1 MTRLSIGAKW
11 TLRYT
16 AVMLL
21 AVSLLAAYT
30 YWRIEDRFE
39 REARF
44 LIDLQLKEVV
54 EAVASSHA
62 DDPAVRAMI
71 EGSAVVAGPDLKL
84 GLEVWDAQGRRRY
97 AVGSL
102 QDFQVGLPED
112 LPTGEEGRAVRTLS
126 FPSDE
131 KYPYLVITRRLPDGG
146 WVQGAIYL
154 RRFVRNARG
163 VRDIYFWTLPLAV
176 IFTLLLGSWLVRGSL
191 RPIASIARAAR
202 RISGTH
208 LEERVP
214 ITGSG
219 DELDELAKT
228 LNEMMDRIRRSVER
242 MQRFSANAAHELRTP
257 LNALRSRLEVTLEQE
272 RTQDEYRKALAETAD
287 QVAALS
293 ESVHAMLR
301 LAQSEAGLRP
311 EHRVVTEVGAL
322 VREVVDFF
330 EPLAAEQGL
339 SLEFGRTAEAALA
352 GEPAWLHQCFA
363 NLVDNAIRYTPE
375 GGTIRVDVDVEA
387 GEEGRAVSVRVTDT
401 GIGIEAAEHERIFE
415 PYHRVRAT
423 NGRTGTGAGLGLAL
437 AREIARA
444 HGGDLAVESEP
455 GRGSTFRVRL
465 PLDPP
470 A

>member
-1 MTRLSIGAKW
+1 VTRWLSIGAKW

-30 YWRIEDRFE
+30 YWRIDDRFE

-54 EAVASSHA
+54 EAVGSSHA

-71 EGSAVVAGPDLKL
+71 EGSAEVAGPDLKL

-102 QDFQVGLPED
+102 QDFPVGLPKD
-112 LPTGEEGRAVRTLS
+112 LPKGEEGRSIRILS

-131 KYPYLVITRRLPDGG
+131 KYPYLVVTRRLPDGG
-146 WVQGAIYL
+146 SVQGAIYL
-154 RRFVRNARG
+154 RRFVRNARS
-163 VRDIYFWTLPLAV
+163 VRDIYLWTLPVAV
-176 IFTLLLGSWLVRGSL
+176 IFTLALGSWLVRGSL
-191 RPIASIARAAR
+191 RPIASITRAAR

-208 LEERVP
+208 LEEEVP
-214 ITGSG
+214 RTGSG
-219 DELDELAKT
+219 DELDELART
-228 LNEMMDRIRRSVER
+228 LNEMMDRIRGSMER

-257 LNALRSRLEVTLEQE
+257 LNALRSRLDVTLEQE

-287 QVAALS
+287 EVATLS

-301 LAQSEAGLRP
+301 LSQSEAGLRP
-311 EHRVVTEVGAL
+311 EHRIAVQVGAIA
-322 VREVVDFF
+322 RDVVEFF

-339 SLEFGRTAEAALA
+339 SLGLGRCADATLA
-352 GEPAWLHQCFA
+352 GEPAWLRQCFA
-363 NLVDNAIRYTPE
+363 NLIDNAIRYTPE
-375 GGTIRVDVDVEA
+375 GGSIQLDVDLDADGAAVE
-387 GEEGRAVSVRVTDT
+387 VRVSDT
-401 GIGIEAAEHERIFE
+401 GIGIDPEERERIFE
-415 PYHRVRAT
+415 PYHRVRGA
-423 NGRTGTGAGLGLAL
+423 NGRTGPGAGIGLAL

-444 HGGDLAVESEP
+444 HGGDLTVESEP
-455 GRGSTFRVRL
+455 GRGSTFRVRI
-465 PLDPP
+465 PL